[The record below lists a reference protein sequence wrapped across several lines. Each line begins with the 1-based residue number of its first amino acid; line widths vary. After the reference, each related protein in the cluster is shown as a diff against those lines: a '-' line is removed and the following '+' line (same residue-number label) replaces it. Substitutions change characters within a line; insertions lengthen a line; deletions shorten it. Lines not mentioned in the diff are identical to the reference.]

1 MQVKWLG
8 HSFFLVRSATGVQMA
23 FDPFGETVGY
33 PLQTVQADFV
43 FVSHDHFDHNNLKLV
58 RGYEEVFREVGQYEK
73 KGIKIAIFSTS
84 HDEEGG
90 KKRGKNHVVRVE
102 ADGMVL
108 VHCGDLGMIPEPQ
121 DLETWKPV
129 DILLLPVGGV
139 YTIDAQQ
146 AQSLVRALKPRIAVP
161 MHYKTRYLQFAL
173 GEVNPFLEGFEAV
186 RYIRG
191 SSFEVYKEKLPPA
204 TEIWVLEV

>member
-73 KGIKIAIFSTS
+73 KGIKITIFPTS

-90 KKRGKNHVVRVE
+90 RKRGKNHVVRVE

-121 DLETWKPV
+121 DLEAWKPV

-161 MHYKTRYLQFAL
+161 MHYKTRYLQFTL

-191 SSFEVYKEKLPPA
+191 SSFEVDKEKLPPA